1 LARQPDRE
9 GLFYQQTVHLTP
21 RGHGVVADALFD
33 FLQTS
38 GLLQDRP
45 R

>member
-1 LARQPDRE
+1 
-9 GLFYQQTVHLTP
+9 VHLTP

-38 GLLQDRP
+38 GLLQESTTLMA
-45 R
+45 